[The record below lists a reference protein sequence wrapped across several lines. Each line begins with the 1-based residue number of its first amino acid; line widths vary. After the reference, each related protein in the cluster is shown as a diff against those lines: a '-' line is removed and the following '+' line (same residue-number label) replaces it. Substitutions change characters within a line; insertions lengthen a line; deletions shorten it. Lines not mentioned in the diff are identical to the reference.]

1 MKMQILNIS
10 DKLMNKTDN
19 TMNETD
25 RERLRERYLET
36 ARRLSG
42 LPGDERLEKI
52 ACALADA
59 YVDGMHDEFLAKLKG
74 AAPAVREGGAL

>member
-10 DKLMNKTDN
+10 DKLMNKTD
-19 TMNETD
+19 
-25 RERLRERYLET
+25 RERLRERYLEA

-42 LPGDERLEKI
+42 LPEDERLEKI

-74 AAPAVREGGAL
+74 AAPAVMEGGAL